1 MADRRWTPWR
11 VVPALAGLLAAASLV
26 LIATCGHDSDDL
38 AQARKLPVGRPL
50 TIAWGG
56 DTTLGSSHGNP
67 PQHGWGSLEGIA
79 SVLRAADLTAI
90 NSEGTFASGGASKCN
105 GPDSGTCF
113 AFRAPPRNAA
123 ALQRAGVDV
132 ANLANNHAFD
142 FGATGLGQTVTA
154 LRRRGIGVTGRPGE
168 ILVKTIAGAR
178 VAFVGFSS
186 YRWTSPLNDLATVK
200 AYIKDARARANVV
213 VVFLHGGAEG
223 VGHEHTP
230 VGTETFLGEN
240 RGDLRAFAHTAIDA
254 GADLVLGSGPHV
266 LRGMELYDHRL
277 IAYSLGN
284 LAGFHNFATGG
295 TLSLSGILRVTVDAD
310 GALLTGSFTS
320 LALDGA
326 GVPHVDAA
334 GRSAALVSQLG
345 RDDFGARAL
354 VVGADG
360 TIRPTAPAG

>member
-1 MADRRWTPWR
+1 MDPRRWTPR
-11 VVPALAGLLAAASLV
+11 RIALGVAFACAAAG
-26 LIATCGHDSDDL
+26 IALTLNGGERGPAA
-38 AQARKLPVGRPL
+38 AQARKLPVGRPV
-50 TIAWGG
+50 TIAWAG
-56 DTTLGSSHGNP
+56 DTTLGSSHGLP
-67 PQHGWGSLEGIA
+67 PKHGWSALEGVA
-79 SVLRAADLTAI
+79 SVLRAADLTAV
-90 NSEGTFASGGASKCN
+90 NSEGTFATSGPSKCS
-105 GPDSGTCF
+105 GPDSDTCF

-142 FGATGLGQTVTA
+142 FGATGLGQKVTA
-154 LRRRGIGVTGRPGE
+154 LRRRGVAVTGRPGE
-168 ILVKTIAGAR
+168 ILVRTIAGAR

-186 YRWTSPLNDLATVK
+186 YRWTSDINDLGAVR
-200 AYIKDARARANVV
+200 ALVAQARAQANLV

-223 VGHEHTP
+223 SGHEHTP

-240 RGDLRAFAHTAIDA
+240 RGDLRAFAHTAVDA

-266 LRGMELYDHRL
+266 LRGLELYRHRA

-320 LALDGA
+320 LKLDGA
-326 GVPHVDAA
+326 GVPHVDRSGTAA
-334 GRSAALVSQLG
+334 AMVSQLG
-345 RDDFGARAL
+345 RDDFGGQAL

-360 TIRPTAPAG
+360 TLRPTAPAG